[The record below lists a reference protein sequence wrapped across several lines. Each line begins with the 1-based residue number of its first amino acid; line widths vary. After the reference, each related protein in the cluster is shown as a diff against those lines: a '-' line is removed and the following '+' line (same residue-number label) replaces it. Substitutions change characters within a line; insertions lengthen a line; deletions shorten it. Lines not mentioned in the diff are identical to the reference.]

1 MLFAHD
7 TVASLRAAVDLVNTG
22 EEPDT
27 LTTVA
32 QLDAWYAEHGYT
44 GRHDGDE
51 AELAALRALRP
62 ALREL
67 LTTDRDR
74 AAELVN
80 AMLAEARALPQLVR
94 HDGLD
99 WHIHAAPADA
109 PLDRRVVVETAMAM
123 VDVIRADELSRLS
136 VCADDRCNGLVL
148 DLSRN
153 RSRRFCSTTCA
164 NRNAVA
170 AYRARKATPG
180 WETAASS
187 STVRSAVGTTS
198 SRASGIGSPLT
209 IESPYVPA
217 ASRSS
222 ARSSA
227 ASCALKSSA
236 RPASNSS

>member
-7 TVASLRAAVDLVNTG
+7 TVASLRAAVDLVNSA

-27 LTTVA
+27 LTTA
-32 QLDAWYAEHGYT
+32 AELDAWYAEHRYT
-44 GRHDGDE
+44 GRRDGDE

-67 LTTDRDR
+67 LTADRDR

-80 AMLAEARALPQLVR
+80 AMLAEAGALPQLVR

-99 WHIHAAPADA
+99 WHIHAVPRDA
-109 PLDRRVVVETAMAM
+109 PLDRRIVVETAMAM
-123 VDVIRADELSRLS
+123 VDVIRSDELSRLS
-136 VCADDRCNGLVL
+136 LCADDRCGGLVL

-170 AYRARKATPG
+170 AYRARGRRNDGA
-180 WETAASS
+180 
-187 STVRSAVGTTS
+187 
-198 SRASGIGSPLT
+198 
-209 IESPYVPA
+209 
-217 ASRSS
+217 
-222 ARSSA
+222 
-227 ASCALKSSA
+227 
-236 RPASNSS
+236 

>member
-1 MLFAHD
+1 MLFADD

-32 QLDAWYAEHGYT
+32 HLDTWYAEHGYT

-51 AELAALRALRP
+51 AELAAVRALRP
-62 ALREL
+62 VLREL
-67 LTTDRDR
+67 LTADRDR
-74 AAELVN
+74 ATERVN
-80 AMLAEARALPQLVR
+80 AMLAEADALPQLVR

-109 PLDRRVVVETAMAM
+109 PLDRRIVVESAMAM

-136 VCADDRCNGLVL
+136 VCADDRCGGLVL

-153 RSRRFCSTTCA
+153 RSRRFCTTTCA

-170 AYRARKATPG
+170 AYRARSRRNPG
-180 WETAASS
+180 A
-187 STVRSAVGTTS
+187 
-198 SRASGIGSPLT
+198 
-209 IESPYVPA
+209 
-217 ASRSS
+217 
-222 ARSSA
+222 
-227 ASCALKSSA
+227 
-236 RPASNSS
+236 